1 MAQGVLVIAEL
12 LNKGL
17 RKISCEAVCEGR
29 RLASELGEQLSAVV
43 MGNGL
48 GDVASELGKYGADRV
63 LVADDAKLASFQAEA
78 QANIICDLIDKNEP
92 KIVLFGATSQGKELA
107 ARVAAR
113 KQVGAAMECTGL
125 AIENGRLVATRP
137 VYGGR
142 VIAKVDID
150 GTPQIATI
158 RGNVAKLVEDVRAA
172 EVMAVE
178 ATIGILKVELLE
190 EQVEVSSKVELTEA
204 DYVVAGGRGVGGENF
219 GVLEEL
225 ASLLGG
231 AVGASRNA
239 VDAGWRPQSDQ
250 VGQTGKVVSPKLYI
264 ACGISGAM
272 QHVAGMST
280 SDTIVAINN
289 DPDALIFK
297 VADYCIVDD
306 LFAVVPAI
314 TKEIGAQ
321 KG

>member
-1 MAQGVLVIAEL
+1 MVQGVLVIAEL

-17 RKISCEAVCEGR
+17 RKISSEAVCEGR

-43 MGNGL
+43 MGNQL
-48 GDVASELGKYGADRV
+48 GDVAPELGKYGADRV
-63 LVADDAKLASFQAEA
+63 LVADDANLASFQAEA
-78 QANIICDLIDKNEP
+78 QANIICDLIDKHEP
-92 KIVLFGATSQGKELA
+92 RIVLFGATSQGKELA

-113 KQVGAAMECTGL
+113 KQVGAAMECTGF
-125 AIENGRLVATRP
+125 AIEDGRLVATRP

-142 VIAKVDID
+142 VIAKVDIH

-158 RGNVAKLVEDVRAA
+158 RGNVAKLVEDVRAG

-178 ATIGILKVELLE
+178 AAIGTLKVELLE

-314 TKEIGAQ
+314 IKEIGTQ